1 MFKTLQEVDIFESA
15 SFKATFIGKVGTG
28 IEVRITGEPIEA
40 EGWIWHNVEGGEL
53 WIPERTLDGTQV
65 LLAWT
70 GIGTPPRPARTIA
83 LKDTAAQSTQKTSAS
98 ASAPL
103 PTLPPNVDLDPA
115 DYNRVYRA
123 ALAITRAFEGG
134 GFDSLNTFD
143 KGVVSY
149 GIMQF
154 TLGSGSLG
162 RVLEKYLSASSSDTA
177 NQLRQAY
184 QARVQSK
191 EAALR
196 NDTRFHS
203 LLKAAALEE
212 TMQKAQFEIAQR
224 NYWDVVLE
232 NYVQRRGN
240 LRLPLT
246 YALLFDMGINF
257 GVNHSYVRRAEEM
270 LGVPSNS
277 RPGDNGITEKQLITK
292 VAELRREAHYKQAEK
307 ENLPGL
313 KPRGDFWVTL
323 IESGDWGLQGDAN
336 GFVYPKKGAKVQV
349 RNPF

>member
-1 MFKTLQEVDIFESA
+1 MFKTLQEVDIFDSP
-15 SFKATFIGKVGTG
+15 SFKAAFIGKVGSG
-28 IEVRITGEPIEA
+28 IEVAIMGEPIEA
-40 EGWIWHNVEGGEL
+40 EGWIWHNVEGGDL
-53 WIPERTLDGTQV
+53 WIPERTLDGQQV
-65 LLAWT
+65 FLAWI
-70 GIGTPPRPARTIA
+70 GIGTPPRPAHTVA
-83 LKDTAAQSTQKTSAS
+83 LKDTAAQPIHKIATATSTLR
-98 ASAPL
+98 PVL
-103 PTLPPNVDLDPA
+103 PSNVDLDPS

-196 NDTRFHS
+196 NDSRFHG
-203 LLKAAALEE
+203 LLKAAAQEE
-212 TMQKAQFEIAQR
+212 SMQKAQLEIAQK
-224 NYWDVVLE
+224 NYWEVVLE

-257 GVNHSYVRRAEEM
+257 GVNHSYLRRAEEA
-270 LGVPSNS
+270 LGVPANS
-277 RPGDNGITEKQLITK
+277 RPGDNGITEKQLMVK
-292 VAELRREAHYKQAEK
+292 VAELRRESHYKQAEK

-313 KPRGDFWVTL
+313 KLRGDFWVSL